1 MRIGKERVIYNN
13 YNLWEDYEQDA
24 REYLRSEC
32 AEENPTDSQIWEEID
47 FLDSINWDADKEQL
61 EEFFND
67 GSKWILQGTVERW
80 DGTFRGGFIFDN
92 FMEMFYKAA
101 EDCNYIK
108 FYDINGRFYFM
119 CSHHDGTNLFEIKK
133 VTDAGIAYYE
143 RWEEAWSDK
152 RSEEYIHNKIME
164 KYSTLPHFAHKVYG
178 VNKIEYQTVS
188 DAA

>member
-1 MRIGKERVIYNN
+1 M
-13 YNLWEDYEQDA
+13 
-24 REYLRSEC
+24 
-32 AEENPTDSQIWEEID
+32 
-47 FLDSINWDADKEQL
+47 DSINWDADKEQL

-67 GSKWILQGTVERW
+67 GSKWILQGNVGRW
-80 DGTFRGGFIFDN
+80 NGAFRGGFIFDN

-101 EDCNYIK
+101 KDCDYIK
-108 FYDINGRFYFM
+108 FYDINGHFYFM

-178 VNKIEYQTVS
+178 VKKIEYQTVS
-188 DAA
+188 DVA